1 MTRTPDGNNLPEN
14 KTRMLTV
21 DWELYAHALED
32 SDLTDDEKRE
42 FIDALWYIVCQFV
55 DLGFGIESTQQA
67 MAARDAARLESSVPD
82 TRLDSILRKP
92 FEAAN
97 DPALVKEIKKKGI

>member
-1 MTRTPDGNNLPEN
+1 MITPQEGSNISKKAAPAVS
-14 KTRMLTV
+14 V

-42 FIDALWYIVCQFV
+42 FIDTLWYIIRQFV

-67 MAARDAARLESSVPD
+67 IAARDAAHLEPMVPE

-97 DPALVKEIKKKGI
+97 DPLLAKEIRKKGI

>member
-1 MTRTPDGNNLPEN
+1 MRKTPDGTNMPEN
-14 KTRMLTV
+14 TMPTLSV
-21 DWELYAHALED
+21 DWEFYAHALED
-32 SDLTDDEKRE
+32 SDLTEDEKHE
-42 FIDALWYIVCQFV
+42 FLDRLWYIVCQFV

-67 MAARDAARLESSVPD
+67 IAARDAAELEPTVPE

-97 DPALVKEIKKKGI
+97 DPVLTKEIRKKGI

>member
-1 MTRTPDGNNLPEN
+1 MTKTPDGKNFPE
-14 KTRMLTV
+14 KTPLTLSV
-21 DWELYAHALED
+21 DWELYAHLLED

-42 FIDALWYIVCQFV
+42 FIGSLWYVVCAFV

-67 MAARDAARLESSVPD
+67 IAARDAARLESSVPD

-92 FEAAN
+92 FKAAN
-97 DPALVKEIKKKGI
+97 DPALLKEIKKKGN

>member
-1 MTRTPDGNNLPEN
+1 MPPDGNNIPE
-14 KTRMLTV
+14 KIPLTLSF
-21 DWELYAHALED
+21 DWELYAHLLED

-42 FIDALWYIVCQFV
+42 FIGTLWYIVCAFV

-67 MAARDAARLESSVPD
+67 IAARDAARLESSVPD

-97 DPALVKEIKKKGI
+97 DPALLKEFKKKGN